1 MEKEKLF
8 EISVISDNSY
18 ENLVAKVKFTS
29 KEVGLILSQER
40 SFDKIDISVFSFISN
55 GRERFYETENI
66 AEICIDLDLF
76 LAAIGEAAQR
86 LRLLDEPR

>member
-1 MEKEKLF
+1 MEKEKPF
-8 EISVISDNSY
+8 EIAVISDNSY
-18 ENLVAKVKFTS
+18 EKLVAEVKFTS

-40 SFDKIDISVFSFISN
+40 SFDRIDISVFSFISN

-66 AEICIDLDLF
+66 PEVCIDLDIF
-76 LAAIGEAAQR
+76 LAAVGEATQT